1 MYLRKAIA
9 IMEKV
14 KKMSKIS
21 DWYENRKKEL
31 GYNGCRNCKHQIEP
45 LRTCEWMEHGGDGK
59 LHLICP
65 RWEKRENAEKT
76 D

>member
-31 GYNGCRNCKHQIEP
+31 GYNGCRNCKYQIEF
-45 LRTCEWMEHGGDGK
+45 LRTCEWLEHGGDGK

>member
-31 GYNGCRNCKHQIEP
+31 GLSK
-45 LRTCEWMEHGGDGK
+45 DGSTA
-59 LHLICP
+59 
-65 RWEKRENAEKT
+65 NS
-76 D
+76 